1 MTATLTLTEAA
12 QRAGVDPSALRHAIR
27 LGTLTAIKRGR
38 DWFVEPAEIERYIRE
53 RRTWRGKE
61 GSSP

>member
-1 MTATLTLTEAA
+1 MAAALTLTEAA

-27 LGTLTAIKRGR
+27 LGTLTATKRGR
-38 DWFVEPAEIERYIRE
+38 DWFVESAEIERYIRE
-53 RRTWRGKE
+53 RKTWRGKG